1 MSESINRSIARV
13 AARNAFRQ
21 SLSSNEQ
28 LLDEARMTDRF
39 SCSDQEMLALVRA
52 ELARVQG
59 QSKGGIVSG
68 VRRKYSIARTS
79 NKTTE
84 GHMNG

>member
-1 MSESINRSIARV
+1 M

-21 SLSSNEQ
+21 SLNSDEQ

-39 SCSDQEMLALVRA
+39 SCSEAEMLVLVRA

-59 QSKGGIVSG
+59 QSKGGTISG
-68 VRRKYSIARTS
+68 IRRKYSIARTS

-84 GHMNG
+84 GHTNG

>member
-1 MSESINRSIARV
+1 
-13 AARNAFRQ
+13 
-21 SLSSNEQ
+21 
-28 LLDEARMTDRF
+28 MTDRF

-84 GHMNG
+84 GHTNG

>member
-1 MSESINRSIARV
+1 M

-21 SLSSNEQ
+21 CLNSDEQ

-39 SCSDQEMLALVRA
+39 SCSEAEMLVLVRA

-59 QSKGGIVSG
+59 QSKGGIISG
-68 VRRKYSIARTS
+68 IRRKYSIARTS

-84 GHMNG
+84 GHTNG